1 MEGSNKLKK
10 IPSEIDLEDI
20 FNQPINDEAP
30 SHHQQVA
37 KDHRLITPPV
47 FADAAAAVVFRHDQL
62 PSFPFPD
69 QEIMNGFTNC
79 AEVTEASIWCQNYG
93 TPKRSSTVTMESQSS
108 ICAGSP
114 TSATNNLPKGCD
126 NQTVGLT
133 SGSYEQ
139 SDDDDIDT
147 EAGPCEQS
155 DQAGVR
161 RIKRMVSNRESARRS
176 RRRKQ
181 AHLSDLEQQVD
192 QLRGENSTLFKN
204 MTSANQQLK
213 DATNNNR
220 VLKSDVEALRAK
232 VKLAEDM
239 VTRGSLTSSITN
251 IIQNHLCNTPQSFGT
266 HNMDRMGNVSP
277 TITMQRGDPSYP
289 AFTGSGQTGNVEH
302 FNGTAN
308 TGIINDSVSCTSEF
322 WPWGSHVPTISK

>member
-1 MEGSNKLKK
+1 MERSNKMNK

-20 FNQPINDEAP
+20 FNQHINDQDVKA
-30 SHHQQVA
+30 
-37 KDHRLITPPV
+37 HRPITPPG
-47 FADAAAAVVFRHDQL
+47 FADDAVGYRDDHPSQL
-62 PSFPFPD
+62 PTFPFPD
-69 QEIMNGFTNC
+69 QEIMNGFSNC
-79 AEVTEASIWCQNYG
+79 AEVTEASLWCQNFSA
-93 TPKRSSTVTMESQSS
+93 PKHSSISVTMDSQSS

-114 TSATNNLPKGCD
+114 TSAANNLPKGCE
-126 NQTVGLT
+126 NQAMGVT
-133 SGSYEQ
+133 SGSYDQ

-204 MTSANQQLK
+204 MTSANQQFK

-251 IIQNHLCNTPQSFGT
+251 IIQNHLYNTPQSFGT
-266 HNMDRMGNVSP
+266 QNIHRMGNVSP
-277 TITMQRGDPSYP
+277 TITVQRDDPSYP
-289 AFTGSGQTGNVEH
+289 GLTGSGQTDNVDH
-302 FNGTAN
+302 FNGN
-308 TGIINDSVSCTSEF
+308 IDNNIINDSVSCTSEI
-322 WPWGSHVPTISK
+322 WPWGSHVPTMSK